1 MSGRGHC
8 PLLPTPPLPPKK
20 IYQVGRHR
28 MAKNGSMGS
37 LGKHMSIVLR
47 QKTQGLSGLLQDTR
61 VCKDKHVQLP
71 RCLSPWKNVCLPTFV
86 YTDQLRSKLL
96 WCLRQPSPSGP
107 GNRWQSFLYFST
119 GNDTCFSLFLKGLKE
134 AGLVALCSCLWKHQY
149 PPF

>member
-8 PLLPTPPLPPKK
+8 PLLPNPPHPKK
-20 IYQVGRHR
+20 KNTKWESTGWQR
-28 MAKNGSMGS
+28 MESWAS
-37 LGKHMSIVLR
+37 LRKHMSIGLR

-71 RCLSPWKNVCLPTFV
+71 RCLSLWMNDSPTTVV
-86 YTDQLRSKLL
+86 YTGQLSSKLL

-119 GNDTCFSLFLKGLKE
+119 GSDTCFSLFLKGLKE